1 MVGGRSRYNV
11 RVRNIANRGTSRSHM
26 RKPQRTSH
34 VYVRRPRRSRVGL
47 WKAADDLAPCRTCLN
62 NPNMPKEQCK
72 VCDGTGLEN
81 IARRASLNDRI
92 AQARKDTH
100 DKATQHRRDSHQAPD
115 WKTPFIDHP
124 ALSRVIDYDP
134 EGNPIEANREL
145 EDVGHDCPHCE
156 GGKIMWLSDGAQGCT
171 TEDCFANTEEGM
183 ADSKRQPPIDR
194 RETVTQADP
203 QWTHQRERG
212 GSSGGIAGL
221 FPMEQSE
228 PEDHHIEINALPPQP
243 VQMLYDAQGNP
254 IMPPHDD
261 IKAGEPMDIAM
272 QLLKEALD
280 TPKSGFT
287 DTEDYPHRAQKSPH
301 SKAGS
306 HVHVHNVTGI
316 AQPAQR
322 ARQFYESLPYGTL
335 TGWGTEGERKLWPMK
350 APLTTRRSSR
360 GKKGKSRGRTFG
372 VSRDKLRAHAINE
385 HLKEQMGMR
394 GIESPRDF
402 STEDLNQILLDYRM
416 REKADEKIGEMPL
429 FQRLPVNRGF
439 DADNY
444 QSINETT
451 DMFNPQLGRQVR
463 RNWQDRDAR
472 IGRKESAEP
481 TEEEDAEW
489 GLLPTGEM
497 KPWTESLDVEGLI
510 DVEDKG
516 DPDWWRGINRSSV
529 MGGDA

>member
-1 MVGGRSRYNV
+1 NV

-47 WKAADDLAPCRTCLN
+47 WKAADDLKPCTICRGS
-62 NPNMPKEQCK
+62 K
-72 VCDGTGLEN
+72 VSPSGGGECSACDGTGLEG
-81 IARRASLNDRI
+81 IARRASLDDRI

-100 DKATQHRRDSHQAPD
+100 DKATQRRRESHQKPD
-115 WKTPFIDHP
+115 WRTPFIDHP
-124 ALSRVIDYDP
+124 ALSTVIDYDS

-156 GGKIMWLSDGAQGCT
+156 GGKTMWLSDGAQGCT

-228 PEDHHIEINALPPQP
+228 PEDHYIEINALPPQP

-280 TPKSGFT
+280 APKSGFT
-287 DTEDYPHRAQKSPH
+287 DTEDY
-301 SKAGS
+301 
-306 HVHVHNVTGI
+306 
-316 AQPAQR
+316 
-322 ARQFYESLPYGTL
+322 
-335 TGWGTEGERKLWPMK
+335 
-350 APLTTRRSSR
+350 
-360 GKKGKSRGRTFG
+360 
-372 VSRDKLRAHAINE
+372 
-385 HLKEQMGMR
+385 
-394 GIESPRDF
+394 
-402 STEDLNQILLDYRM
+402 
-416 REKADEKIGEMPL
+416 
-429 FQRLPVNRGF
+429 
-439 DADNY
+439 
-444 QSINETT
+444 
-451 DMFNPQLGRQVR
+451 
-463 RNWQDRDAR
+463 
-472 IGRKESAEP
+472 
-481 TEEEDAEW
+481 
-489 GLLPTGEM
+489 
-497 KPWTESLDVEGLI
+497 
-510 DVEDKG
+510 
-516 DPDWWRGINRSSV
+516 
-529 MGGDA
+529 